1 MNGLIKLELKHENQ
15 YENLDFCFVRGSAD
29 PLLSHRGN
37 HRGSLNS
44 NKLQRLMRKESED
57 NEDSITIQHS
67 HTKS

>member
-15 YENLDFCFVRGSAD
+15 YENLDFCFVRGSAE
-29 PLLSHRGN
+29 PLLS